1 MTQQEQELYQKL
13 LDDAHEA
20 AFAAAEAMDRREL
33 KEWMAFQEKAAKL
46 RKQAEKLA
54 SGSKRSGGRNVL

>member
-1 MTQQEQELYQKL
+1 MTQKEQELYRKL

-20 AFAAAEAMDRREL
+20 AFAAAEAMDRRESE
-33 KEWMAFQEKAAKL
+33 EWLAFQEKAAKL

-54 SGSKRSGGRNVL
+54 SGSSKTKKKD